1 MSSGGSKNQ
10 TTTIEPPGE
19 FSDAFGELG
28 RQTNTYLQKAR
39 RRGTFASLS
48 PEERLNRG
56 STPTTRAIPEFG
68 DSFRTTLSTGGFTP
82 FNADDLR
89 AQQQGRQLAG
99 GVSPELGQAGNIFRN
114 NAGVSALQ
122 GINVGQQQR
131 SALSDLRGVNFG
143 DLRGIDVGQQGQ
155 NALGPLRNVGF
166 GNIQNYTPEQLA
178 ALRFEDLQSSSN
190 NPAFDYLQ
198 ATARGDYLSP
208 DSNPFLADAIRAA
221 QDPVLEAFSQDILPG
236 ITGQFGGGF
245 GLGGSAAI
253 NATRRAGEDVSDAL
267 SRDAT
272 QAYASAYQQ
281 ERGLQEGATQFLGDL
296 DLRRALG
303 LGELDLSRAGQIDQ
317 LGLEKE
323 FGLSDRQ
330 LQRGL
335 GLGELGLGFTQADI
349 SRASE
354 LGNLD
359 LQRGTNIGQLGLGF
373 TQADIQR
380 GSALGGLENQRA
392 QGLLGV
398 GAERRGQELQN
409 VQLLS
414 DIGRQQREQQLALYG
429 ALEQGYNAPV
439 DDQLQRLGLA
449 SGILGSNTG
458 GTTIQS
464 GGAGTNRLT
473 SGLGGALTGA
483 AIGGQV
489 GGPYGALAGG
499 VIGGTAGVIR

>member
-1 MSSGGSKNQ
+1 MSGGGSKNQ
-10 TTTIEPPGE
+10 TTTVEPPGE
-19 FSDAFGELG
+19 FQDAFRSLG
-28 RQTNTYLQKAR
+28 NQTNSAIRRSQ
-39 RRGTFASLS
+39 RRGTFASLNAGD
-48 PEERLNRG
+48 RVNRG
-56 STPTTRAIPEFG
+56 SGIAAGIPG
-68 DSFRTTLSTGGFTP
+68 LDQTSFRKTLSTGGFTP

-89 AQQQGRQLAG
+89 AQQQGRNLAG

-114 NAGVSALQ
+114 NAGVSALK
-122 GINVGQQQR
+122 GINVGQQQEK
-131 SALSDLRGVNFG
+131 S
-143 DLRGIDVGQQGQ
+143 
-155 NALGPLRNVGF
+155 LGPLRNVGF
-166 GNIQNYTPEQLA
+166 GNIENYTPEQLA
-178 ALRFEDLQSSSN
+178 ALRFEDLQSTSS

-198 ATARGDYLSP
+198 ATMRGDYLSP

-272 QAYASAYQQ
+272 LAYANAYQQ
-281 ERGLQEGATQFLGDL
+281 ERGLQEGATQFMGNL
-296 DLRRALG
+296 DLSRALG
-303 LGELDLSRAGQIDQ
+303 LGDLDLSRAGQMDQ
-317 LGLEKE
+317 LDLEKE

-330 LQRGL
+330 LQRAL
-335 GLGELGLGFTQADI
+335 GIGE
-349 SRASE
+349 
-354 LGNLD
+354 
-359 LQRGTNIGQLGLGF
+359 LGLGF

-380 GSALGGLENQRA
+380 GSALGGIENQRA

-414 DIGRQQREQQLALYG
+414 DIGRQQREQQLSLYS
-429 ALEQGYNAPV
+429 ALERGYNAPV

-458 GTTIQS
+458 GATI
-464 GGAGTNRLT
+464 GGGGGRNQLT
-473 SGLGGALTGA
+473 SGLGGALSGAALGAALGGPAAPFTATTGA
-483 AIGGQV
+483 MFGAGLGGF
-489 GGPYGALAGG
+489 AGMM
-499 VIGGTAGVIR
+499 